1 MNIYIYIYTHI
12 YIFVYV
18 NTYIYTYT
26 GTEPAGDIVYALY
39 DKVNFDD
46 GTFEYVFK
54 GAHAGKSVTCT
65 RYM

>member
-1 MNIYIYIYTHI
+1 MYTCIYTH
-12 YIFVYV
+12 
-18 NTYIYTYT
+18 T

-54 GAHAGKSVTCT
+54 GAHAGNIVIYT